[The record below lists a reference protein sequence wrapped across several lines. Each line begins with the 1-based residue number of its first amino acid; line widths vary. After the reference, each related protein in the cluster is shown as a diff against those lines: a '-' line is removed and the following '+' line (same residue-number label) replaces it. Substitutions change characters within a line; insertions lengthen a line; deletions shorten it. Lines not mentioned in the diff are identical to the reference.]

1 MARPDQAFRPSGG
14 LSGFRRSLVIAGG
27 VGIWLLAVVL
37 ILVLWSYNPADPSWN
52 TSTTA
57 EASNFLG
64 WPGAYLADSILQ
76 NIGMASALIVLAM
89 VTWGW
94 RLIRHQQLS
103 KFALRFV
110 LLVVLLPLVGALFAA
125 LPQLFTVI
133 SAPSWPTEAG
143 MGGGLGLALATAALG
158 AASAVIGPAGGVIV
172 WFFGLIVALILGA
185 LAFGLDKSEWKAVVR
200 SFVTSV
206 MFVGR
211 QSSRGMQAT
220 VRKMRESDQS
230 AEPVVKRSQP
240 ISSPVAWRQTQ
251 EDSWNAPV
259 AAPSIRESGSTA
271 VTRMA
276 EVVPS
281 PSAVPAALQSA
292 LTTGARSDEESV
304 IALSGPGPASAPVV
318 SAGHRSIGMAATVDR
333 QETVS
338 SAHPVTE
345 HVQVAPSGDVA
356 EKIPPQKA
364 NFLSRLFKAGEGRDA
379 EPSEAKGRDSRASE
393 GSWKLPPV
401 SLLRICPPEMQQ
413 NGPTPEMLHA
423 NARLLET
430 VLSDFG
436 VQGRIV
442 DMHPGPVVTLYELE
456 PAPGIR
462 AARVIG
468 LADDVARSLSVLSVR
483 IATVPGRNVMGIEVP
498 NEVRET
504 VYLSE
509 LFLRPEW
516 TGSKGI
522 LELALGKDIAGAPI
536 FSDLAK
542 MPHLLVAGTTGS
554 GKSVG
559 VNAMILSLL
568 FRHSADECRLILID
582 PKVLE
587 LSIYDGIPHLLTPV
601 VTEPQKAVAALK
613 WVVREMD
620 RRYRNMA
627 HLQVRNIAGYNE
639 RATQIRERG
648 EEVTRRVQTGYDPE
662 TGNPVFEEQSFSI
675 EPLPYIVV
683 VIDEMADLMMTAGKE
698 IDAAV
703 QRLAQKARAAG
714 IHVIM
719 ATQRPS
725 VDVITGTIKA
735 NFPTRIS
742 FQVISKF
749 DSRTI
754 LGEQGAE
761 QLLGQG
767 DMLFMQGGG
776 RITRVH
782 GPFVADSEVEAVVS
796 FLREQGEPVYDED
809 VISGREEESGA
820 AGDVG
825 AVSGGD
831 GDSETYNKAVALVI
845 REGKASTSFVQRH
858 LSIGYNRAAK
868 LIEQMEKNGI
878 VTPADHVGR
887 RKILIGRGSED

>member
-1 MARPDQAFRPSGG
+1 MPPDP
-14 LSGFRRSLVIAGG
+14 
-27 VGIWLLAVVL
+27 
-37 ILVLWSYNPADPSWN
+37 
-52 TSTTA
+52 
-57 EASNFLG
+57 
-64 WPGAYLADSILQ
+64 
-76 NIGMASALIVLAM
+76 
-89 VTWGW
+89 
-94 RLIRHQQLS
+94 
-103 KFALRFV
+103 
-110 LLVVLLPLVGALFAA
+110 
-125 LPQLFTVI
+125 
-133 SAPSWPTEAG
+133 
-143 MGGGLGLALATAALG
+143 
-158 AASAVIGPAGGVIV
+158 
-172 WFFGLIVALILGA
+172 
-185 LAFGLDKSEWKAVVR
+185 
-200 SFVTSV
+200 
-206 MFVGR
+206 
-211 QSSRGMQAT
+211 
-220 VRKMRESDQS
+220 
-230 AEPVVKRSQP
+230 
-240 ISSPVAWRQTQ
+240 
-251 EDSWNAPV
+251 
-259 AAPSIRESGSTA
+259 
-271 VTRMA
+271 
-276 EVVPS
+276 
-281 PSAVPAALQSA
+281 
-292 LTTGARSDEESV
+292 
-304 IALSGPGPASAPVV
+304 
-318 SAGHRSIGMAATVDR
+318 
-333 QETVS
+333 
-338 SAHPVTE
+338 
-345 HVQVAPSGDVA
+345 
-356 EKIPPQKA
+356 
-364 NFLSRLFKAGEGRDA
+364 
-379 EPSEAKGRDSRASE
+379 
-393 GSWKLPPV
+393 
-401 SLLRICPPEMQQ
+401 
-413 NGPTPEMLHA
+413 
-423 NARLLET
+423 
-430 VLSDFG
+430 
-436 VQGRIV
+436 
-442 DMHPGPVVTLYELE
+442 
-456 PAPGIR
+456 
-462 AARVIG
+462 
-468 LADDVARSLSVLSVR
+468 
-483 IATVPGRNVMGIEVP
+483 
-498 NEVRET
+498 
-504 VYLSE
+504 
-509 LFLRPEW
+509 
-516 TGSKGI
+516 
-522 LELALGKDIAGAPI
+522 
-536 FSDLAK
+536 
-542 MPHLLVAGTTGS
+542 
-554 GKSVG
+554 
-559 VNAMILSLL
+559 
-568 FRHSADECRLILID
+568 ID